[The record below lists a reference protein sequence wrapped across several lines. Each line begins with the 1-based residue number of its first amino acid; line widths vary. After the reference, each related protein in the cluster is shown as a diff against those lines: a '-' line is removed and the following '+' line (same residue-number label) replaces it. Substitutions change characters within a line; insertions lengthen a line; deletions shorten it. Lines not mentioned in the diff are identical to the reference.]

1 MRISDWSSDVCSS
14 DLGLPGLTGQAA
26 ISRDSRGVVYIT
38 AETPADAS
46 FALGFAHAQARLWQM
61 EMTRRIGAGQL
72 AELVGDAALPRDR
85 MIRTLGLH
93 RLAETNLRRLSPEA
107 LAHDEAYGARVNAYL
122 RNRTGEMGREHVRP
136 PVTNA

>member
-46 FALGFAHAQARLWQM
+46 FALGFAHAQDRLWQM
-61 EMTRRIGAGQL
+61 EMTRRIGAGRL
-72 AELVGDAALPRDR
+72 AELVGDAALPIDR

-93 RLAETNLRRLSPEA
+93 RLAETNLRRLSPAA
-107 LAHDEAYGARVNAYL
+107 LAQDRKSTRLNSSH
-122 RNRTGEMGREHVRP
+122 
-136 PVTNA
+136 